1 MKMNQVIAIANGE
14 KGRKEKVISKV
25 YQKLQKPALFQGI
38 TRTFKPIDE
47 DSEKYPDEGTIVQL
61 TVQEAI
67 EEGIAVM
74 EEAFNIVATQDCGN
88 QIAKADVKIKD
99 KVIIKDVPATHLI
112 FLEKQLKDIETF
124 VGTFPTLDPAREW
137 EFSDDSS
144 CYKSK
149 PEETHKTKKI
159 PKPIVKYDATPEH
172 PAQTEMFT
180 EDVITGYW
188 TTTYLSGAIK
198 KSEKEE
204 YLNKVRILTNAVKIA
219 REEANGVVVEKKIIG
234 KDVMAFIFGKE

>member
-14 KGRKEKVISKV
+14 KGRMQKVISKV

-38 TRTFKPIDE
+38 TRTFKPIDA
-47 DSEKYPDEGTIVQL
+47 DAEKYPDEGTIVQL
-61 TVQEAI
+61 TVQQAI

-74 EEAFNIVATQDCGN
+74 VDAFNIVATQDCGN
-88 QIAKADVKIKD
+88 QIAKADVKVDD
-99 KVIIKDVPATHLI
+99 KVVIKDVPATHLI
-112 FLEKQLKDIETF
+112 FLEKQLKDVETF
-124 VGTFPTLDPAREW
+124 VDTFPTLDPAREW
-137 EFSDDSS
+137 EYSDDAS

-149 PEETHKTKKI
+149 TEETHKTKKI

-204 YLNKVRILTNAVKIA
+204 FLNKVRMLSNSIKVA
-219 REEANGVVVEKKIIG
+219 REEANSVTVEKKTIG
-234 KDVMAFIFGKE
+234 KDVLDFIFG